1 MVGSYLK
8 TGYLFLSLLLIS
20 YSIFLMSILYELG
33 MSNDSEVRS
42 LLMRSIID
50 SLLYASLPII
60 LGVGFF
66 VGLIVMYQQSHHK
79 DVDIS
84 HLGS

>member
-1 MVGSYLK
+1 
-8 TGYLFLSLLLIS
+8 
-20 YSIFLMSILYELG
+20 

-42 LLMRSIID
+42 LLLRSIID

-66 VGLIVMYQQSHHK
+66 VGLIVMFQQSHHK